1 MAGKKLS
8 LINKFLSNK
17 YILYLVF
24 LAALFEVLSL
34 LTIED
39 YDSLGLFMV
48 VGLLASYFTKN
59 MTIILIAA
67 MAFTNCRVC
76 SNLLIRNNI
85 IEGNT
90 SSTAAKIDPA
100 KASPDD
106 TEGVAVV
113 EYNPK
118 GYWWWDPNGGGEGI
132 KMCKEAK
139 DTKLKKGGIDLCGE
153 ECYNDIACDKQNC
166 IGSDCPEKDPNLPDP
181 TAS

>member
-1 MAGKKLS
+1 MDLMEQGSASAPAARSAGIVKRPSEVKATATLNLIFAFRRRCRHLHRPQRRLS
-8 LINKFLSNK
+8 RRRWPL
-17 YILYLVF
+17 
-24 LAALFEVLSL
+24 
-34 LTIED
+34 
-39 YDSLGLFMV
+39 
-48 VGLLASYFTKN
+48 
-59 MTIILIAA
+59 
-67 MAFTNCRVC
+67 R
-76 SNLLIRNNI
+76 
-85 IEGNT
+85 T

-106 TEGVAVV
+106 TEGDAVV